1 MEKQYQFNLNNM
13 ATIKS
18 FTSLEQSKKLAEI
31 LPLESADMVLL
42 HEEPYETSDSMF
54 DGLHQALCVPF
65 SKYDKSWRQ
74 KYKNISYFPCWSL
87 ASLLGVLPQ
96 SITKYIKS
104 ERCQKT
110 FHLNLFRSYYHCV
123 SYSSIS
129 SVSDDDTL
137 YCIGRNNWVDACVA
151 MIEKLHELNIL

>member
-1 MEKQYQFNLNNM
+1 M

-42 HEEPYETSDSMF
+42 HEEPYETSDSKF

-65 SKYDKSWRQ
+65 NKYDKSWRQ

-87 ASLLGVLPQ
+87 AALLGVLPD
-96 SITKYIKS
+96 
-104 ERCQKT
+104 ELGDNH
-110 FHLNLFRSYYHCV
+110 FL
-123 SYSSIS
+123 
-129 SVSDDDTL
+129 TL
-137 YCIGRNNWVDACVA
+137 YKEGNEYCCCYEDANGNSFRHTFTDNPIDACVA
-151 MIEKLHELNIL
+151 MIESLHELNLL